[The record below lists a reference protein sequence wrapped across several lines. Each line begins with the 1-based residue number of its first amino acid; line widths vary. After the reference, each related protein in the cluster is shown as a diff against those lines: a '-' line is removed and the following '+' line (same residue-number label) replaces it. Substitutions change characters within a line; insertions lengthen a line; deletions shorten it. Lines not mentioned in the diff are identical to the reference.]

1 MKQKSINCHHRWC
14 LENEI
19 RQILVEEKFIRI
31 NAHWLHVW
39 IVGFQINWTF
49 QCSCK
54 NKNSCAR
61 IRLDASNIVKFVR
74 KVLVKNIF
82 QAHFLQIDLSMNAY
96 FNIVV
101 FFLLYNYWNWIKYE
115 MMTVVISST
124 VIGFVCNL
132 FGSYFIWFFLNFFN
146 FHTLKYD
153 FDIRYWHWATSND

>member
-1 MKQKSINCHHRWC
+1 M
-14 LENEI
+14 
-19 RQILVEEKFIRI
+19 
-31 NAHWLHVW
+31 HVW

-49 QCSCK
+49 QFSCK

-101 FFLLYNYWNWIKYE
+101 FFSSLQLLELDKIWDGDRGHKFHGHWI
-115 MMTVVISST
+115 
-124 VIGFVCNL
+124 CL
-132 FGSYFIWFFLNFFN
+132 QFIWILFYLIFLNFFN

-153 FDIRYWHWATSND
+153 FDIRYWHWATSYD